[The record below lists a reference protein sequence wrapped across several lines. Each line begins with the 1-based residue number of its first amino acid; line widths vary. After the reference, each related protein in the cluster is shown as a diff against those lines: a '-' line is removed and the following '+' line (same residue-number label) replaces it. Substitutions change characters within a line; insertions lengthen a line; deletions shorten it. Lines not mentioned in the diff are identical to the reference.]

1 MPLCVSTIIK
11 AVIPSKNSLFWLG
24 DVKGGIFIAI
34 PARLIFVQKFEHT
47 MP

>member
-11 AVIPSKNSLFWLG
+11 AVIPSKNSMFWLG
-24 DVKGGIFIAI
+24 DVRGGIFIAI
-34 PARLIFVQKFEHT
+34 PVRLIFVQKFEHT